1 MATLVFDLPIIKSP
15 GLGILIGVVM
25 KLRRL
30 CVSMDLAQAQLPAKS
45 NVSMRHIYLY
55 THLLIAEANKAGRR
69 VRIIWGNIKT
79 ASIGPD
85 HQESGGLLLT
95 LPQTAAMGTDEDLEL
110 INGLLDHEILCHGLH
125 TDFSVVMKPDISGT
139 LLNVLEDP
147 RGELLAKPRFR
158 GANTNI
164 HNALKILKKRGIFH
178 GPIAGQETPQSILVA
193 WLVTEL
199 RSELLEQTCLQ
210 EFSVAYRALAVE
222 TFGSALVDQVK
233 AIAVKGCNA
242 PDTLGANKAANE
254 IVDLLKLAKDQ
265 QTAAPKQGPGS
276 PSETQGEPG
285 SPGQTEG
292 KGQPGDISD
301 ALNQVLS
308 ASQSDCG
315 SYAKGLEDIICSS
328 LPGINQNRAGGYQPD
343 LSNEMQEMSLSKSG
357 GSFENRRLLRAG
369 AQKTAAMLSATFEQ
383 FIEAITQNE
392 VLTTNEGRLNTRK
405 LWRYAVGDDQIFTK
419 RKQAEEID
427 TCFYLL
433 GDESLSMK
441 SRLGPEPEK
450 DKDDN
455 RITAQE
461 ACNRVSV
468 AVGEVLNNTS
478 IPVGIATYNTVVRE
492 WHAFEDSLAST
503 LQRYM
508 PTPKG
513 QTKTHLAVVWALKK
527 LIDRPEARRILI
539 VITDGDPGNSDML
552 RSAVDE
558 AALMG
563 IEVRFVLIGDEHY
576 NLFQDAGMACGV
588 AKTDNDLA
596 TAVFAALKQ
605 GFV

>member
-1 MATLVFDLPIIKSP
+1 
-15 GLGILIGVVM
+15 
-25 KLRRL
+25 
-30 CVSMDLAQAQLPAKS
+30 MDLAQAQLPAKS

-369 AQKTAAMLSATFEQ
+369 AQKNGSN
-383 FIEAITQNE
+383 AICN
-392 VLTTNEGRLNTRK
+392 LR
-405 LWRYAVGDDQIFTK
+405 AV
-419 RKQAEEID
+419 
-427 TCFYLL
+427 Y
-433 GDESLSMK
+433 
-441 SRLGPEPEK
+441 
-450 DKDDN
+450 
-455 RITAQE
+455 
-461 ACNRVSV
+461 
-468 AVGEVLNNTS
+468 
-478 IPVGIATYNTVVRE
+478 
-492 WHAFEDSLAST
+492 
-503 LQRYM
+503 
-508 PTPKG
+508 
-513 QTKTHLAVVWALKK
+513 
-527 LIDRPEARRILI
+527 
-539 VITDGDPGNSDML
+539 
-552 RSAVDE
+552 
-558 AALMG
+558 
-563 IEVRFVLIGDEHY
+563 
-576 NLFQDAGMACGV
+576 
-588 AKTDNDLA
+588 
-596 TAVFAALKQ
+596 
-605 GFV
+605 

>member
-1 MATLVFDLPIIKSP
+1 M
-15 GLGILIGVVM
+15 G
-25 KLRRL
+25 
-30 CVSMDLAQAQLPAKS
+30 LAQTQLPAKS

-95 LPQTAAMGTDEDLEL
+95 LPLTAAMGTEEDLEL

-178 GPIAGQETPQSILVA
+178 GPVAGQETPQSILVA

-210 EFSVAYRALAVE
+210 EFSLAYRALAVA
-222 TFGSALVDQVK
+222 TFGAALVDQVK

-242 PDTLGANKAANE
+242 PDTQGANKAANE
-254 IVDLLKLAKDQ
+254 IVDLLKLTKDQ
-265 QTAAPKQGPGS
+265 QTAAPEQGPGS
-276 PSETQGEPG
+276 PSDTQGEPG

-328 LPGINQNRAGGYQPD
+328 LPGVNQNRAGGYQPD

-433 GDESLSMK
+433 GDESSSMR

-450 DKDDN
+450 GKDDN

-478 IPVGIATYNTVVRE
+478 IPVGIATYNTVIRE
-492 WHAFEDSLAST
+492 WHAFEDSWAST

>member
-1 MATLVFDLPIIKSP
+1 
-15 GLGILIGVVM
+15 
-25 KLRRL
+25 
-30 CVSMDLAQAQLPAKS
+30 MDLAQAQLPAKS

>member
-1 MATLVFDLPIIKSP
+1 
-15 GLGILIGVVM
+15 
-25 KLRRL
+25 
-30 CVSMDLAQAQLPAKS
+30 
-45 NVSMRHIYLY
+45 
-55 THLLIAEANKAGRR
+55 
-69 VRIIWGNIKT
+69 
-79 ASIGPD
+79 
-85 HQESGGLLLT
+85 
-95 LPQTAAMGTDEDLEL
+95 
-110 INGLLDHEILCHGLH
+110 
-125 TDFSVVMKPDISGT
+125 MKPDISGT

>member
-1 MATLVFDLPIIKSP
+1 
-15 GLGILIGVVM
+15 
-25 KLRRL
+25 
-30 CVSMDLAQAQLPAKS
+30 MDLAQAQLPAKS

-254 IVDLLKLAKDQ
+254 NVDLLKLAKDQ

>member
-1 MATLVFDLPIIKSP
+1 
-15 GLGILIGVVM
+15 
-25 KLRRL
+25 
-30 CVSMDLAQAQLPAKS
+30 
-45 NVSMRHIYLY
+45 
-55 THLLIAEANKAGRR
+55 

-343 LSNEMQEMSLSKSG
+343 
-357 GSFENRRLLRAG
+357 
-369 AQKTAAMLSATFEQ
+369 
-383 FIEAITQNE
+383 
-392 VLTTNEGRLNTRK
+392 
-405 LWRYAVGDDQIFTK
+405 
-419 RKQAEEID
+419 
-427 TCFYLL
+427 
-433 GDESLSMK
+433 
-441 SRLGPEPEK
+441 
-450 DKDDN
+450 
-455 RITAQE
+455 
-461 ACNRVSV
+461 
-468 AVGEVLNNTS
+468 
-478 IPVGIATYNTVVRE
+478 
-492 WHAFEDSLAST
+492 
-503 LQRYM
+503 
-508 PTPKG
+508 
-513 QTKTHLAVVWALKK
+513 
-527 LIDRPEARRILI
+527 
-539 VITDGDPGNSDML
+539 
-552 RSAVDE
+552 
-558 AALMG
+558 
-563 IEVRFVLIGDEHY
+563 
-576 NLFQDAGMACGV
+576 
-588 AKTDNDLA
+588 
-596 TAVFAALKQ
+596 
-605 GFV
+605 